1 MKSKTETFYICEY
14 CGEKFNDVEEC
25 GAHEFSCKK
34 KKDNEV
40 IIHEFVGNF
49 YLSNMA
55 GNIVKNEI
63 YSYLHDDGRYY
74 DTEDHLFVVNKKD
87 INQHEISIDC
97 NSIHFRMC
105 VIANSGYSPEE
116 VVNVFK
122 YQLSHKLYEISE
134 MIDRNRFNLK
144 IDKVNI

>member
-1 MKSKTETFYICEY
+1 MRSETKTFYICEY
-14 CGEKFNDVEEC
+14 CGENFNNIDEC
-25 GAHEFSCKK
+25 GAHELVCKK
-34 KKDNEV
+34 RKNNEV

-49 YLSNMA
+49 YLSAMA

-63 YSYLHDDGRYY
+63 YAYLQDNGRYY
-74 DTEDHLFVVNKKD
+74 DADDHLFIVNKEN
-87 INQHEISIDC
+87 INQHEISVDC
-97 NSIHFRMC
+97 NSILFRMY

-122 YQLSHKLYEISE
+122 YQLSRKLYEISE
-134 MIDRNRFNLK
+134 MINKNRFNLK